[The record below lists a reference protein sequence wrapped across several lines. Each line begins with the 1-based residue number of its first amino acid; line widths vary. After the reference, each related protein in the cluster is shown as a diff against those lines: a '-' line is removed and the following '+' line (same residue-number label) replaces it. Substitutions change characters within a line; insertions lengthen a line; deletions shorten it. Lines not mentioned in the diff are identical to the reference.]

1 MELSLNEFSL
11 EALSEKIY
19 NHKTRD
25 YFEEIVSSY
34 NNKNF
39 RSATVMLWSVTVID
53 LVFKLTDLVDL
64 HEDKSAKSILKEMIA
79 IQSKDKKSSKW
90 ELKLIEEVAKRTNLL
105 SSDNV
110 CFLEYLYQQR
120 NLSAHPVL
128 DSNLELHRP
137 NRETVRAL
145 IVNSVDGALS
155 KPPFF
160 SKDIVGNL
168 VEDLEGSKEY
178 LEDDKSK
185 LKHYLE
191 SRYFSKMTSKVEM
204 EVFRSL
210 WKFVF
215 KMENDRAS
223 SNRNI
228 NFQTLSYLYKKHSS
242 QALEMIGKE
251 IDYFS
256 DISKER
262 KTVST
267 LIKLLSRNPEIY
279 KKLNKSATII
289 VDDIVEKKER
299 DFYYSNFKFDSLT
312 DFHKELLDY
321 LLDDGG
327 SILKSDLAHLFTLSD
342 SLEWKS
348 KVRILRNAYYGES
361 GSFDSAETRFNKFIS
376 PVLKKYKETEMIDL
390 IERINSNSQIYDRSF
405 NKYINK
411 RVKEASDK
419 LLGEKYDYSA
429 YPNFLRAVE

>member
-11 EALSEKIY
+11 EALSENIY
-19 NHKTRD
+19 NHKTMD
-25 YFEEIVSSY
+25 YFEEIISSY
-34 NNKNF
+34 NNNGF

-64 HEDKSAKSILKEMIA
+64 HEDESAKAILKKMSE
-79 IQSKDKKSSKW
+79 IQSKDRKSSKW
-90 ELKLIEEVAKRTNLL
+90 ELKLVEEVSKRTNLL

-137 NRETVRAL
+137 NRETVRSL
-145 IVNSVDGALS
+145 IVNSVDGVLS

-168 VEDLEGSKEY
+168 VEDLEASKEY
-178 LEDDKSK
+178 LEDDKNK

-191 SRYFSKMTSKVEM
+191 SRFFSKMTSKVEM

-215 KMENDRAS
+215 KMENEQAS
-223 SNRNI
+223 NNRNI

-242 QALEMIGKE
+242 PALEMIGKE
-251 IDYFS
+251 VDYFS

-262 KTVST
+262 KTVSS

-279 KKLNKSATII
+279 KTLNKSATVII
-289 VDDIVEKKER
+289 DDIVGKKEI

-312 DFHKELLDY
+312 DFHEELLSYVID
-321 LLDDGG
+321 DDGD
-327 SILKSDLAHLFTLSD
+327 IIKSDLAHLFTLSD
-342 SLEWKS
+342 SPEWKS

-361 GSFDSAETRFNKFIS
+361 KSFDSAETRYGKFIS
-376 PVLKKYKETEMIDL
+376 PVLEKYKETEMIDL
-390 IERINSNSQIYDRSF
+390 LERIDSNGQIYGRSF
-405 NKYINK
+405 NKHINK
-411 RVKEASDK
+411 RVKKASDE
-419 LLGEKYDYSA
+419 LLGNEYDYSA
-429 YPNFLRAVE
+429 YPNFLSAVE

>member
-1 MELSLNEFSL
+1 LDEFSL
-11 EALSEKIY
+11 EALSESIY
-19 NHKTRD
+19 NHKTKG
-25 YFEEIVSSY
+25 YFEEIISSY
-34 NNKNF
+34 NNKSF

-53 LVFKLTDLVDL
+53 LVFKLTDLIDL
-64 HEDKSAKSILKEMIA
+64 HEDKSAKAILKEMSE
-79 IQSKDKKSSKW
+79 IQSKDRKSSKW
-90 ELKLIEEVAKRTNLL
+90 ELKLVEEVSKRTNLL

-145 IVNSVDGALS
+145 IVNSVDGVLS

-160 SKDIVGNL
+160 SKDIVVNL
-168 VEDLEGSKEY
+168 VEDLEASKEY
-178 LEDDKSK
+178 LENDENK

-191 SRYFSKMTSKVEM
+191 SRFFSKMTTKVET

-215 KMENDRAS
+215 KMENERAS
-223 SNRNI
+223 NNRNI
-228 NFQTLSYLYKKHSS
+228 NFQTLSYLYKKNSHS
-242 QALEMIGKE
+242 ALEVIGKE
-251 IDYFS
+251 VDYFS

-262 KTVST
+262 KTLSS

-279 KKLNKSATII
+279 KMLNKSATVII
-289 VDDIVEKKER
+289 DDVIGKKER

-312 DFHKELLDY
+312 DFHKELISYVIDH
-321 LLDDGG
+321 GG
-327 SILKSDLAHLFTLSD
+327 NIIKSDLAHLFTLSD
-342 SLEWKS
+342 SPEWKS

-361 GSFDSAETRFNKFIS
+361 GSFDSAETRFDKFIF
-376 PVLKKYKETEMIDL
+376 PVLKKYRETEMIDL
-390 IERINSNSQIYDRSF
+390 LERINSNDQIYGRSF

-419 LLGEKYDYSA
+419 LFGNEYDYSA
-429 YPNFLRAVE
+429 YPNFLSAVE